1 MPACKL
7 DLARALHRLQGSALQ
22 IAGAKQGAK

>member
-7 DLARALHRLQGSALQ
+7 DLARESHRLQVGAFQ
-22 IAGAKQGAK
+22 VAGAKEGAK